1 MNRYEQAV
9 SYHHKGFNCAQA
21 VLASYTDLT
30 GLSEQASFD
39 AVAGF
44 GGGLQTGEICGA
56 IAGAVL
62 TLGFLNPVDAQDPVG
77 SKRRTGRLARE
88 FQTRFRAKFGDLQ
101 CKTLLKSPIEAN
113 ENTPTAQTLGL
124 TNRCDILIIS
134 AMEILEDMRQEQV

>member
-44 GGGLQTGEICGA
+44 GGGLQTGEVCGA

-62 TLGFLNPVDAQDPVG
+62 TLGFLNPVDPQDPVG
-77 SKRRTGRLARE
+77 SKRSTGRLARE
-88 FQTRFRAKFGDLQ
+88 FQKRFRAKFGDLQ
-101 CKTLLKSPIEAN
+101 CKALLKTKIETGDD
-113 ENTPTAQTLGL
+113 TPTAHALGL

-134 AMEILEDMRQEQV
+134 AMEILEDMRNEKV